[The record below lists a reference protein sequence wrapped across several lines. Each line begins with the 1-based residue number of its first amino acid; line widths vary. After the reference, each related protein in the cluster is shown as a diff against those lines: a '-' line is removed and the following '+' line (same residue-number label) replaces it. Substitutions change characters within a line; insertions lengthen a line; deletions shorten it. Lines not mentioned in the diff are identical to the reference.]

1 MENCKLCRFL
11 FCMLF
16 AFRISNAFK
25 IKSCDSNKI
34 NEIRHSLNSKSVI
47 KIDSNQK
54 IPLNTSKVD
63 VRIWCDSD
71 ILIDKCVLEQVSRK
85 TQRTCEKTIP
95 ISCSESDICGNNK
108 RIKLVSSSRRRCEFH
123 IDSLEDA
130 GNKT

>member
-71 ILIDKCVLEQVSRK
+71 ILIDKCVLESRK
-85 TQRTCEKTIP
+85 TQWTCEKKVP
-95 ISCSESDICGNNK
+95 ISCSESEFCENNK

-123 IDSLEDA
+123 FDSLSVSGD
-130 GNKT
+130 KT